1 MFDSVLRPDLS
12 QTRFGTGA
20 AVALAT
26 HAVVAT
32 LAITLSGQKPK
43 AIVDPPRWPIVK
55 IHRSTPLIQ
64 SGDSTQK
71 PSLERRRIN
80 RRDLVL
86 PAKNILPR
94 KTAQIPSEENRIGDP
109 RGPTIGGEVGSPEGL
124 DGEEPVGSNVPVS
137 NRPSPRI
144 ELDESIVRL
153 TKISGPD
160 PEYTQRA
167 LDREIEGTM
176 LVKCVITS
184 YGFVEGCR
192 VLKSLPFMDRAAIDA
207 LERRRYKPYLSNGN
221 PVEIDYTFKIQLNLP
236 R

>member
-1 MFDSVLRPDLS
+1 MFDSVLRPDFS

-26 HAVVAT
+26 HAILAT
-32 LAITLSGQKPK
+32 LAVTLSGQKPK
-43 AIVDPPRWPIVK
+43 AIVDSPRWPVVR
-55 IHRSTPLIQ
+55 IHRPTPVAQ

-71 PSLERRRIN
+71 PPVESRRIR
-80 RRDLVL
+80 RRDLIL
-86 PAKNILPR
+86 PPKNIPPPE
-94 KTAQIPSEENRIGDP
+94 TAETPSEANRIGDP
-109 RGPTIGGEVGSPEGL
+109 RGQSIGRELGSPDGVEGAEPL
-124 DGEEPVGSNVPVS
+124 DLYLPLSDHP
-137 NRPSPRI
+137 PRI

-160 PEYTQRA
+160 PAYTQQA

-176 LVKCVITS
+176 LVKCVITG
-184 YGFVEGCR
+184 YGFVERCK

-207 LERRRYKPYLSNGN
+207 LERRRYKPYVSNGN
-221 PVEIDYTFKIQLNLP
+221 PVEIDYTFKIKLSLP

>member
-43 AIVDPPRWPIVK
+43 AIADSARWPIVK
-55 IHRSTPLIQ
+55 IHRSTPLAQ

-71 PSLERRRIN
+71 PSVEPRRIK

-86 PAKNILPR
+86 PPKDIRPPE
-94 KTAQIPSEENRIGDP
+94 TAEIPSEQNRMGDP
-109 RGPTIGGEVGSPEGL
+109 RGQGIGSELGSPEGL
-124 DGEEPVGSNVPVS
+124 EGAEPLDSYVPLS
-137 NRPSPRI
+137 DRLSPRI

-160 PEYTQRA
+160 PEYTQQA
-167 LDREIEGTM
+167 LDHEIEGTM
-176 LVKCVITS
+176 LVKCVITGH
-184 YGFVEGCR
+184 GFVERCR
-192 VLKSLPFMDRAAIDA
+192 VLKSVPFMDRAAIDA
-207 LERRRYKPYLSNGN
+207 LERRRYQPYVSNGN
-221 PVEIDYTFKIQLNLP
+221 PVEIDYTFKIKLSLP